1 MDGRKPMSEDLEDED
16 DSSSEGS
23 STTSDVDSDSTTSS
37 EEDVEVAFLLV
48 DEEHKENDVMALVN
62 DDEEEHT
69 GPYEVIE
76 ELMQPKM
83 DVAGKQGLIM
93 KMLSSDLSV
102 MERNEYLEMLSGF
115 PNLFITSYEE
125 IRGFKGDSLRIELKD
140 GMKPVRQR
148 LRRMGQEQMQAL
160 REEVDKLLKADF
172 IYPVDTT

>member
-1 MDGRKPMSEDLEDED
+1 M
-16 DSSSEGS
+16 
-23 STTSDVDSDSTTSS
+23 
-37 EEDVEVAFLLV
+37 
-48 DEEHKENDVMALVN
+48 N
-62 DDEEEHT
+62 DDEEEHK

-115 PNLFITSYEE
+115 PDLFITSYEE

-172 IYPVDTT
+172 IYPVNTAEWVSPTVVSPKKDGRWRVCVDFKPLNVATRKDPYRSSIY